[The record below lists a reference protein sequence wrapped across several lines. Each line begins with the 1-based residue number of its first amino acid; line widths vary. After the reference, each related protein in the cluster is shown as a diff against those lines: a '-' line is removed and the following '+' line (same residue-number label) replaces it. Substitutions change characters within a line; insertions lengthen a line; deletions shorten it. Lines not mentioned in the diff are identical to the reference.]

1 MIFSHLTVV
10 LQWISQRTLF
20 PDSSV
25 FFTPLVDLS
34 NGIRTFIAWLP
45 KAVIRM
51 TVNGALWSIS
61 IILSSGSPSKLPSS
75 MKWKSALALD
85 FISLLIQHIPDAH
98 YKMTRYY
105 GLYARHR
112 DIDKHLRKSIHPCK
126 HEFLL
131 SLVKW
136 RNNIALSFGYDPLYC
151 DKCKGTMTL
160 TDLYFNHK
168 RVPLE
173 DMYERAIA
181 KFKCRSSWFFFRSVP
196 YF

>member
-1 MIFSHLTVV
+1 MFMNILQKIFIDHYEEMLY
-10 LQWISQRTLF
+10 
-20 PDSSV
+20 
-25 FFTPLVDLS
+25 
-34 NGIRTFIAWLP
+34 
-45 KAVIRM
+45 
-51 TVNGALWSIS
+51 
-61 IILSSGSPSKLPSS
+61 IL
-75 MKWKSALALD
+75 
-85 FISLLIQHIPDAH
+85 
-98 YKMTRYY
+98 
-105 GLYARHR
+105 
-112 DIDKHLRKSIHPCK
+112 HPRK

-181 KFKCRSSWFFFRSVP
+181 KFKCRSS
-196 YF
+196 